1 MRRFLSRF
9 SLIALALVLAACQVV
24 VDPGEPAVTE
34 VTVTPSQVSRAVGET
49 VRFSADVEGVGNF
62 PRTVTWS
69 SNNRSVAAV
78 NDAGLVTAVAPGN
91 AVITAISTFD
101 PTKSGT
107 ATITVRPGAG
117 TDPWANAPQVTAV
130 SEPNVPVLAN
140 ENVTSGSPRYYRV
153 TLPAN
158 LSQPLVYVEL
168 VNASAGATVEIFS
181 AATPRQSVYASRT
194 PEWFGETAEVLA
206 LSDDD
211 AALLGGLETQQLVQ
225 VACRGPCIIFPREL
239 QGQAVTIYVRVSTTG
254 PGTVG
259 YDFHVYDDNYND
271 PGEPQVSQ
279 CQGFPNVGPAAM
291 GGIALESPVSGA
303 FAAVEPLSIIVDPVD
318 PVPLQG
324 ALETVRDRDCYETSV
339 NVNRIELTASPQ
351 NTGIFMRAE
360 IFDAA
365 TNVLLDTL
373 GVTPQSRVS
382 TSGPLGNV
390 PVRIVVYAANGR
402 AGPSANSFY
411 DLGFLD

>member
-1 MRRFLSRF
+1 MRRFLLRF

-107 ATITVRPGAG
+107 ATITVSPGAG
-117 TDPWANAPQVTAV
+117 TDPWANAPQLTAV
-130 SEPNVPVLAN
+130 SEPNVPVLAS
-140 ENVTSGSPRYYRV
+140 ESVTSGSSRYYRV
-153 TLPAN
+153 TIPAN
-158 LSQPLVYVEL
+158 LTQPLVYVEL

-194 PEWFGETAEVLA
+194 PEWFGETSQVLA

-211 AALLGGLETQQLVQ
+211 AALLGGLETQVVLQ
-225 VACRGPCIIFPREL
+225 VPCRGPCVIFPREL
-239 QGQAVTIYVRVSTTG
+239 PGQAVTIYVRVSTTG
-254 PGTVG
+254 SGTVG
-259 YDFHVYDDNYND
+259 YDFHVYDDTYKD

-303 FAAVEPLSIIVDPVD
+303 FAAVEPLSIIVDPIS
-318 PVPLQG
+318 PERYQG

-351 NTGIFMRAE
+351 NTGIFMRAD
-360 IFDAA
+360 IFHAS
-365 TNVLLDTL
+365 TGVLLYELLVEPGQRVDTS
-373 GVTPQSRVS
+373 VA
-382 TSGPLGNV
+382 LGNV
-390 PVRIVVYAANGR
+390 PVKIVVYASNGR
-402 AGPSANSFY
+402 AGPSASSFY
-411 DLGFLD
+411 ELDFLD